1 MDRPCKADSSTCVN
15 TAGSYECECNEG
27 LFGNGKYECTGK
39 FFHRNTIKVKQVQGA
54 YLISLISLFLIFSFS
69 IAFFTLTRLISA
81 LANFNFKFS
90 DLSNCSVVFKILRDS
105 VLRVTL
111 EIFVVCYLILTVQ
124 RQPFSGVL

>member
-27 LFGNGKYECTGK
+27 LFGNGKHECTGK
-39 FFHRNTIKVKQVQGA
+39 FLRRNTIKVKQVQGA
-54 YLISLISLFLIFSFS
+54 HLISLISLFRF
-69 IAFFTLTRLISA
+69 ISA

-90 DLSNCSVVFKILRDS
+90 DLPNCSIVFKILRDS

-111 EIFVVCYLILTVQ
+111 EIFVICYLILTVQ
-124 RQPFSGVL
+124 KQSFSGVL